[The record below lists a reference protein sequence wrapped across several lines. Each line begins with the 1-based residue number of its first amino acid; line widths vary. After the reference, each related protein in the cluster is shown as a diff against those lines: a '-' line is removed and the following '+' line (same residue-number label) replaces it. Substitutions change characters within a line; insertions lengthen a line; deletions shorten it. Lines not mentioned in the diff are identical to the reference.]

1 MPNMGNGTECSFQLA
16 GMMARKALTL
26 QGAGVQIP
34 CFGMSVSGFLSHGPC
49 PCVSATSHSINALF
63 FAVDF
68 GNDRAQERKT
78 APVPAPAASQG
89 SVLKCSNATI

>member
-34 CFGMSVSGFLSHGPC
+34 RLGMSVLAFLSHGPC

-63 FAVDF
+63 LAADF

-78 APVPAPAASQG
+78 APVPGPAGPQG
-89 SVLKCSNATI
+89 SVLECFNAAI

>member
-1 MPNMGNGTECSFQLA
+1 
-16 GMMARKALTL
+16 
-26 QGAGVQIP
+26 
-34 CFGMSVSGFLSHGPC
+34 LSHGPC

-78 APVPAPAASQG
+78 APVPTPAGPQG
-89 SVLKCSNATI
+89 SVLECFNAAI